1 MRSSRKWFVVAV
13 PMFALGYATVGCT
26 FEAGVDVPGT
36 GGAPPIPPAAS
47 GTLTQ
52 RWSIG
57 SQFNP
62 RLCVTYGA
70 DRMQLVIRDHAGR
83 LIAQAFQPCEE
94 MQMSVKLIEGSY
106 LGDTWL
112 IASDGSRVSTTLSL
126 RPFQIRRNT
135 ETFIDTDFP
144 ISSLLTAYGA
154 LESSEPDDEP
164 TDEDDE
170 QPVD

>member
-1 MRSSRKWFVVAV
+1 M
-13 PMFALGYATVGCT
+13 
-26 FEAGVDVPGT
+26 
-36 GGAPPIPPAAS
+36 
-47 GTLTQ
+47 
-52 RWSIG
+52 
-57 SQFNP
+57 
-62 RLCVTYGA
+62 TYGA

-170 QPVD
+170 EPVD